1 MIHIDEFMFATGI
14 ENSYPVITKNGHDF
28 RRDEMRSCHHYER
41 WKEDFDLVRE
51 MGISYLRYGPP
62 IYSTYTGA
70 ARYDW
75 DFADETFQALHR
87 LKIQPIVDLCHF
99 GVPDWIGDFQ
109 NPDFPRLLAE
119 YASAFAERFPWVRFY
134 TPVNEIRICAS
145 NSALMGW
152 WNERLKS
159 DSAFVT
165 AIKHMTKATIL
176 AEEAILSVRP
186 DALFVQSEAT
196 SFFHPSSPESRER
209 SYEHNQVRFLPLDL
223 CYGHDVSA
231 WCYEYILGNGF
242 SRDEYH
248 WCREHGRA
256 LLANCIMGNDY
267 YSTNETFMDP
277 EGKTSDPGE
286 VFGYYAITGQ
296 FYERYKLPVM
306 YTETNNL
313 GGHDAR
319 RWLRKEWANMVQL
332 KEAEV
337 PLVGFTW
344 YSLTDQIDWD
354 TALREDNGTV
364 NAVGLFDLQRK
375 IRPVGTDYKKLIA
388 QWSKLMNVLPR

>member
-14 ENSYPVITKNGHDF
+14 ENSYPVITKDGHDF
-28 RRDEMRSCHHYER
+28 RRDEMRSCHHYEY
-41 WKEDFDLVRE
+41 WEEDFDLVRE

-62 IYSTYTGA
+62 IYRTYTGA

-75 DFADETFQALHR
+75 GFADETFRALHR
-87 LKIQPIVDLCHF
+87 LTIHPIVDLCHF

-109 NPDFPRLLAE
+109 NPDFPRLFAE
-119 YASAFAERFPWVRFY
+119 YARAFAERFPWVRFY
-134 TPVNEIRICAS
+134 TPVNEIRVCAN
-145 NSALMGW
+145 NSALLGW

-196 SFFHPSSPESRER
+196 SFFHPLCPESRER
-209 SYEHNQVRFLPLDL
+209 AYEQNQVRFLPLDL
-223 CYGHDVSA
+223 CYGQDVSA
-231 WCYEYILGNGF
+231 WCYEYMLGNGV
-242 SRDEYH
+242 SRDEYQ
-248 WCREHGRA
+248 WFRQHGRA
-256 LLANCIMGNDY
+256 LLGSCIMGNDY
-267 YSTNETFMDP
+267 YSTNETFIDMN
-277 EGKTSDPGE
+277 GKTSEPGE
-286 VFGYYAITGQ
+286 IFGYFALTEQY
-296 FYERYKLPVM
+296 YKRYKLPVM

-313 GGHDAR
+313 AGHDAR

-337 PLVGFTW
+337 PLLGFTW

-354 TALREDNGTV
+354 TALREDNSTV
-364 NAVGLFDLQRK
+364 NEVGLFDLQRK
-375 IRPVGTDYKKLIA
+375 IRPVGTDYKRLIA
-388 QWSKLMNVLPR
+388 QWTKPMNVLPR